1 MLVNKMIKKNFFC
14 KLIIFLFAIFVPF
27 VSCKSSQIEQEDNH
41 IYTENDSLNDEI
53 SAIRKIGKTEN
64 VKALWR
70 IFLLKERLKS
80 ENKFNQAVEDFYNE
94 CVENCVKEFNSFV
107 QPENQEKSADYFAA
121 LRISRSFEAL
131 GLDKESELLI
141 KSENLQNKIYG
152 FVPKLKYREEN
163 KVEMSDMI
171 KGTVTVYVDKGIKVE
186 NGSGYLDSVLGS
198 GFFITSDGYLIT
210 NYHVISDMVEKKY
223 EGYSRLYIKLAEDPE
238 TRIPAKV
245 VGYDATLDLALL
257 KTEIEAPYVFIL
269 GSSNELQVGDK
280 VFAIGSPL
288 GLEKTLTSG
297 IISST
302 DRNLFTVGH
311 VFQLDAAV
319 NSGNSGG
326 PLIDETGKVQAVVFA
341 GVPNYQGLN
350 FAIPI
355 EYLKIEL
362 PFLFNG
368 GERNQVWIGAY
379 GKTKRLPGS
388 GTSNEG
394 ILINYVMNGGN
405 SSRAG
410 LNQNDT
416 IVKINNQTVAS
427 LDDLQLIFMH
437 YQEGSIVRLE
447 VKDENDFTRNLFVY
461 LEKRPENPGYE
472 IYQRDNIENAM
483 FPLLGIKLVSTST
496 FNRRKFNVTE
506 ILKGSSADEA
516 GFSENDPIEI
526 LGIEFNKDKTAG
538 IVQLYVKR
546 RKKGYLDI
554 GISLPLTVDSPY
566 YF

>member
-1 MLVNKMIKKNFFC
+1 MIKNNFFC
-14 KLIIFLFAIFVPF
+14 KFIIFLFAIFVPF

-41 IYTENDSLNDEI
+41 IYTEDDSLNDEI

-70 IFLLKERLKS
+70 IFLLRERLKS
-80 ENKFNQAVEDFYNE
+80 ENKFNQSVEDFYNE

-405 SSRAG
+405 SARAG

-437 YQEGSIVRLE
+437 YQEGTIVRLE
-447 VKDENDFTRNLFVY
+447 VKDENDLIKNLFVY

-496 FNRRKFNVTE
+496 FNKRKFNVSE
-506 ILKGSSADEA
+506 VLKGSSADEA

>member
-1 MLVNKMIKKNFFC
+1 MIKKNFFC

-121 LRISRSFEAL
+121 LRISHSFEAL

-141 KSENLQNKIYG
+141 TSENLQNKIYG

-355 EYLKIEL
+355 EYLQIEL

-405 SSRAG
+405 SARAG

-483 FPLLGIKLVSTST
+483 FPLLGIRLVSTST

-506 ILKGSSADEA
+506 VLKGSSADEA

>member
-1 MLVNKMIKKNFFC
+1 MIKKNFFC

-405 SSRAG
+405 SARAG

>member
-1 MLVNKMIKKNFFC
+1 MIKKNFFC

-64 VKALWR
+64 AKALWR

>member
-405 SSRAG
+405 SARAG

>member
-1 MLVNKMIKKNFFC
+1 MLVNKMIKNNLFC

-41 IYTENDSLNDEI
+41 IYTEDDSLNDEI

-70 IFLLKERLKS
+70 IFLLRERLKS
-80 ENKFNQAVEDFYNE
+80 ENKFNQSVEDFYNE

-131 GLDKESELLI
+131 GLDKESELFI

-257 KTEIEAPYVFIL
+257 KTEVEAPYVFIL

-405 SSRAG
+405 SARAG

-437 YQEGSIVRLE
+437 YQEGTIVRLE
-447 VKDENDFTRNLFVY
+447 VKDENDLIKNLFVY

-496 FNRRKFNVTE
+496 FNKRKFNVTE
-506 ILKGSSADEA
+506 VLKGSSADEA

>member
-64 VKALWR
+64 AKALWR

>member
-1 MLVNKMIKKNFFC
+1 MIKKNFFC

-245 VGYDATLDLALL
+245 VGYDATLDFALL

>member
-1 MLVNKMIKKNFFC
+1 MLVNKMIKNNLFC

-41 IYTENDSLNDEI
+41 IYTEDDSLNDEI

-70 IFLLKERLKS
+70 IFLLRERLKS
-80 ENKFNQAVEDFYNE
+80 ENKFNQSVEDFYNE

-121 LRISRSFEAL
+121 LRIFRSFEAL
-131 GLDKESELLI
+131 GLDKESELFI

-405 SSRAG
+405 SARAG

-437 YQEGSIVRLE
+437 YQEGTIVRLE
-447 VKDENDFTRNLFVY
+447 VKDENDLIKNLFVY

-496 FNRRKFNVTE
+496 FNKRKFNVTE
-506 ILKGSSADEA
+506 VLKGSSADEA

>member
-1 MLVNKMIKKNFFC
+1 MIKKSIFF
-14 KLIIFLFAIFVPF
+14 KVLIFLFVIFVPF
-27 VSCKSSQIEQEDNH
+27 VSCESSKIEQNDNH
-41 IYTENDSLNDEI
+41 IYTEDDSLNDEI
-53 SAIRKIGKTEN
+53 IAIRNIGKKEN
-64 VKALWR
+64 LKALWR
-70 IFLLKERLKS
+70 IFLIKERLES
-80 ENKFNQAVEDFYNE
+80 ENKFNQNVEDFYNE
-94 CVENCVKEFNSFV
+94 CIENCVNEFNSLV
-107 QPENQEKSADYFAA
+107 QSANQEKSQNYFAA
-121 LRISRSFEAL
+121 LKIVQSFDAL
-131 GLDKESELLI
+131 GLEKKSELLE
-141 KSENLQNKIYG
+141 KSENLQNKIYE
-152 FVPKLKYREEN
+152 FVPKLKSNEEA

-186 NGSGYLDSVLGS
+186 KGSGYVDAVLGS
-198 GFFITSDGYLIT
+198 GFFITKDGYLIT

-223 EGYSRLYIKLAEDPE
+223 EGFSRLYIKLAEDPE

-245 VGYDATLDLALL
+245 IGYDATLDLALL

-269 GSSNELQVGDK
+269 GSSDELQVGDK

-302 DRNLFTVGH
+302 DRNLLTVGR

-326 PLIDETGKVQAVVFA
+326 PLIDESGKVQAVVFA
-341 GVPNYQGLN
+341 GVQNYQGLN

-388 GTSNEG
+388 GSLNEG
-394 ILINYVMNGGN
+394 ITVNYVMNGGN
-405 SSRAG
+405 AFRSG
-410 LNQNDT
+410 LRENDT
-416 IVKINNQTVAS
+416 VVKINNQTVNS

-437 YQEGSIVRLE
+437 YLDGTIIKLE
-447 VKDENDFTRNLFVY
+447 VQDENNLQKNLFVY
-461 LEKRPENPGYE
+461 LEKRPKNPGYE
-472 IYQRDNIENAM
+472 IYERDNIQNAM
-483 FPLLGIKLVSTST
+483 YPLLGIKLVSTST
-496 FNRRKFNVTE
+496 FNKRKFNVTQV
-506 ILKGSSADEA
+506 LKGSSADEA
-516 GFSENDPIEI
+516 GFSENDPVEI
-526 LGIEFNKDKTAG
+526 LGLEFNKEKTAG

-554 GISLPLTVDSPY
+554 GISLPLSVDSPY

>member
-1 MLVNKMIKKNFFC
+1 MLVNKMIKNNFFC
-14 KLIIFLFAIFVPF
+14 KFIIFLFAIFVPF

-41 IYTENDSLNDEI
+41 IYTEDDSLNDEI

-70 IFLLKERLKS
+70 IFLLRERLKS
-80 ENKFNQAVEDFYNE
+80 ENKFNQSVEDFYNE
-94 CVENCVKEFNSFV
+94 CIENCVKEFNSFV
-107 QPENQEKSADYFAA
+107 QPENQEESADYFAA

-405 SSRAG
+405 SARAG

-416 IVKINNQTVAS
+416 IVKINSQTVTS

-437 YQEGSIVRLE
+437 YQEGTIVRLE
-447 VKDENDFTRNLFVY
+447 VKDENDLIKNLFVY

-496 FNRRKFNVTE
+496 FNKRKFNVTE
-506 ILKGSSADEA
+506 VLKGSSADEA

>member
-1 MLVNKMIKKNFFC
+1 MIKNIFSKV
-14 KLIIFLFAIFVPF
+14 LIFLFVILVPLLAF
-27 VSCKSSQIEQEDNH
+27 ISCESSKIEQDNNH
-41 IYTENDSLNDEI
+41 VYTEDDNLNDEI
-53 SAIRKIGKTEN
+53 LAIRNISKKEN
-64 VKALWR
+64 LKALWR
-70 IFLLKERLKS
+70 IFLVKQRLEG
-80 ENKFNQAVEDFYNE
+80 ENKFNQNVEDFYNE
-94 CVENCVKEFNSFV
+94 CVENCVNEFNSLV
-107 QPENQEKSADYFAA
+107 KAENQEKSDYFAA
-121 LRISRSFEAL
+121 LKIIQSFDAL
-131 GLDKESELLI
+131 GLDKKSELLLE
-141 KSENLQNKIYG
+141 SENLQNKIYE
-152 FVPKLKYREEN
+152 FVPKLKSREES

-186 NGSGYLDSVLGS
+186 NGSGYLDAVLGS
-198 GFFITSDGYLIT
+198 GFFITKDGYLIT

-245 VGYDATLDLALL
+245 VGYDETLDLALL
-257 KTEIEAPYVFIL
+257 KTEIDAPYVFIL
-269 GSSNELQVGDK
+269 GSSDDLQVGDK

-302 DRNLFTVGH
+302 DRNLLTVGR

-341 GVPNYQGLN
+341 GVQNYQGLN

-394 ILINYVMNGGN
+394 ILVNYVMNGGN
-405 SSRAG
+405 AFRSG
-410 LNQNDT
+410 LKENDT
-416 IVKINNQTVAS
+416 VVKINNQTVNS
-427 LDDLQLIFMH
+427 LDDLQIIFMH
-437 YQEGSIVRLE
+437 YLDGTIVKLE
-447 VKDENDFTRNLFVY
+447 VQDENDLKKNVFVY
-461 LEKRPENPGYE
+461 LEKRPKNPGYE
-472 IYQRDNIENAM
+472 IYERDNIENAM
-483 FPLLGIKLVSTST
+483 YPLLGIKLVSTST
-496 FNRRKFNVTE
+496 FSKKKFNVTQV
-506 ILKGSSADEA
+506 LKGSSADEA
-516 GFSENDPIEI
+516 GFSENDPVEI
-526 LGIEFNKDKTAG
+526 LGIEFNKEKTAG

-554 GISLPLTVDSPY
+554 GIALPLTVDSPY

>member
-1 MLVNKMIKKNFFC
+1 MIKKNFFC